1 MAYRLA
7 VSLPDAA
14 VCAEQRLTLSDG
26 KPINVKLP
34 KGVEE
39 GMQIRL
45 SGKGQ
50 QGPGGA
56 GAEGR
61 GGGCGWGARHGWS
74 GAGRGGTGG
83 AGRAGAVPRGEGRAE
98 CKMERGRAAT

>member
-1 MAYRLA
+1 MNVLGSPKLCPALAWSMARFPMTQYA
-7 VSLPDAA
+7 GG
-14 VCAEQRLTLSDG
+14 AEQAG
-26 KPINVKLP
+26 
-34 KGVEE
+34 
-39 GMQIRL
+39 
-45 SGKGQ
+45 